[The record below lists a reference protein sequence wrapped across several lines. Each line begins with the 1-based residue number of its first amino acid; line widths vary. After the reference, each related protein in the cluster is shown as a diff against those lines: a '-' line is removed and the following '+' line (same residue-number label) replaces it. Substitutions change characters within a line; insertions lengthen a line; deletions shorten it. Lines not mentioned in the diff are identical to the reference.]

1 MSLFT
6 GQYTPVQPPG
16 YTFFPYLS
24 CAAKMTPHQVEHALS
39 HLPSP
44 LQFLSYVFSLGN
56 LLAGPAVEY
65 VKYEEFVEHEGVSI
79 FGHDTGKW

>member
-1 MSLFT
+1 MPFGTYPAYSLIC
-6 GQYTPVQPPG
+6 PVQQ
-16 YTFFPYLS
+16 
-24 CAAKMTPHQVEHALS
+24 MTPYQVEHALS